1 MVGFLVASVQAS
13 KLLLSLLDTIIT
25 VKICL
30 NETEYVGSVKDV
42 FYFNFLMI
50 LVKHR
55 DYLQKVDSDIT
66 LCCEAYQILKWPLFD
81 LENGLTPKAFIETV
95 EEDENTSLL
104 VSINLENS
112 VCQILS
118 NKSSEEKNYQNRKR
132 VIDGNRK
139 RDNWMHN

>member
-13 KLLLSLLDTIIT
+13 KLLLSLLDAIIT

-95 EEDENTSLL
+95 EEDENTRLL

>member
-13 KLLLSLLDTIIT
+13 KLLLSLLDAIIT

-66 LCCEAYQILKWPLFD
+66 LCCEAYQILK
-81 LENGLTPKAFIETV
+81 
-95 EEDENTSLL
+95 
-104 VSINLENS
+104 
-112 VCQILS
+112 
-118 NKSSEEKNYQNRKR
+118 
-132 VIDGNRK
+132 
-139 RDNWMHN
+139 